1 MEEKLDKILSDLAF
15 IKANFVTKEYLDGN
29 FATKEYI
36 NKNFATKEYI
46 NKNFATKEYIDKNFA
61 TKEYIKQNFVTKD
74 EMNQSFTNFEKRITD
89 KILSEVDRRFEQQ
102 NKEIAEEFRSMAQ
115 YMSKEFQSVRQEIS
129 QQGKRIDKVE
139 KEMKLAHDGYN
150 ARMYKIELSQ
160 SNLESKVYELERE
173 KLISHE

>member
-15 IKANFVTKEYLDGN
+15 IKENFVTREYLDG
-29 FATKEYI
+29 
-36 NKNFATKEYI
+36 NFATKEYI

-74 EMNQSFTNFEKRITD
+74 EMNQSFKSFEKRIID
-89 KILSEVDRRFEQQ
+89 KILFEVDRRFEQQ
-102 NKEIAEEFRSMAQ
+102 NKEIAEEFRSIAQ
-115 YMSKEFQSVRQEIS
+115 YMSREFQSVRKEIS

-160 SNLESKVYELERE
+160 SNLESKVYELERK
-173 KLISHE
+173 KLFSEE

>member
-15 IKANFVTKEYLDGN
+15 IKENFVTKEYLEGN

-46 NKNFATKEYIDKNFA
+46 KK
-61 TKEYIKQNFVTKD
+61 NFVTKE
-74 EMNQSFTNFEKRITD
+74 EMKQSFISFEERITD
-89 KILSEVDRRFEQQ
+89 KILSEVDKRFEQQ
-102 NKEIAEEFRSMAQ
+102 NKEIAEEFRNMAQ
-115 YMSKEFQSVRQEIS
+115 YMSREFQSVRQEIA

-139 KEMKLAHDGYN
+139 KDMKLAHDGYN

-160 SNLESKVYELERE
+160 SNLESKVYELEKE
-173 KLISHE
+173 KLVSNE

>member
-46 NKNFATKEYIDKNFA
+46 NKNFATKEYINKNFATKEYIDKNFA

-74 EMNQSFTNFEKRITD
+74 EMNQSFTSFEKRITD
-89 KILSEVDRRFEQQ
+89 KILSEVDKRFEQQ
-102 NKEIAEEFRSMAQ
+102 NKEIAEEFVHIIGILSPVYRDAKTNFSMQFLADIMEK
-115 YMSKEFQSVRQEIS
+115 MSRK
-129 QQGKRIDKVE
+129 
-139 KEMKLAHDGYN
+139 
-150 ARMYKIELSQ
+150 
-160 SNLESKVYELERE
+160 NLKQNHIYT
-173 KLISHE
+173 